1 MRNISS
7 LKRICLKWLATIL
20 SVAISV
26 LVLNACGNA
35 KPIPIKYETIYT
47 YKDSVNFRDS
57 TIYHHLY
64 KEYYKDYTGL
74 LDTLYLE
81 TSYSQ
86 GKAYVDTTA
95 KTLKG
100 ELENKDIDIPIKIK
114 WKEKIVYRD
123 SIVYKEVPVPVEKEI
138 KVKPKSLGF
147 LWGWFICSIVAIVLF
162 FLKKFGF
169 LRF

>member
-1 MRNISS
+1 MKN
-7 LKRICLKWLATIL
+7 CLKWLKNAL
-20 SVAISV
+20 YVAISV
-26 LVLNACGNA
+26 LVLNACGNV

-47 YKDSVNFRDS
+47 YKDSVNYRDS

-95 KTLKG
+95 KALKG

-114 WKEKIVYRD
+114 WKEKIVNRD
-123 SIVYKEVPVPVEKEI
+123 SIVYKEVPVPVEKP
-138 KVKPKSLGF
+138 VRYVPKIYKCSLVFSIGF
-147 LWGWFICSIVAIVLF
+147 LLVFILF
-162 FLKKFGF
+162 LLKKFGILKF
-169 LRF
+169 